1 MDDLAPKL
9 SKNQD
14 EDEHEHELK
23 IDPHFEMLKGKM
35 CSEAL
40 DILASIIAEYLNEEE
55 NE

>member
-1 MDDLAPKL
+1 MDDLTPKP

-14 EDEHEHELK
+14 EHELK
-23 IDPHFEMLKGKM
+23 IDAHFEMLKGKM